1 MIDYHIH
8 TPLCRHAVGSM
19 GEYLAEA
26 GRKGLIEIGF
36 ADHFP
41 LGLLEYIPR
50 SQVTMDP
57 DELAGY
63 MEDVRQLA
71 LSSAKI
77 TVKLGV
83 EVDYLPGKE
92 RKLRELLS
100 CYPFDYIIGSIHFL
114 DDWDFTHP
122 FYARDYQNRDLK
134 RLYRRYFA
142 LVEEAC
148 LSGLFDLIG
157 HIDVI
162 KKFGFSPDEDLEP
175 YWSRTASV
183 LKETGTCLELNTAGR
198 DAPVGEFYP
207 HRRLLELCLEQ
218 GVAVTIGSDAHTPE
232 QVGRHFP
239 EAETLLKEIGFGEIA
254 VFTNRRRGAL
264 KMGAC
269 S

>member
-8 TPLCRHAVGSM
+8 TALCHHAM
-19 GEYLAEA
+19 GTMGDYLAEA
-26 GRKGLIEIGF
+26 GRKGLTEIGF

-41 LGLLEYIPR
+41 LGLLNYTPR
-50 SQVTMDP
+50 APVTMDP

-63 MEDVRQLA
+63 IEDVRQLA
-71 LSSAKI
+71 LSSGKV

-83 EVDYLPGKE
+83 EVDYMPGKDK
-92 RKLRELLS
+92 KLRELLS
-100 CYPFDYIIGSIHFL
+100 RYPFDYIIGSIHFL

-122 FYARDYQNRDLK
+122 IYACDYQNRDLK
-134 RLYRRYFA
+134 QLFRRYFA
-142 LVEEAC
+142 LVEEVC
-148 LSGLFDLIG
+148 RSGLFDLIG

-162 KKFGFSPDEDLEP
+162 KKFGFFPDEDLEQ
-175 YWSRTASV
+175 YWRKTASV

-207 HRRLLELCLEQ
+207 HRRLLELCFEQ
-218 GVAVTIGSDAHTPE
+218 GVAVTIGSDAHAPE

-239 EAETLLKEIGFGEIA
+239 EAETLLKEIGFREIA

-264 KMGAC
+264 KIGA
-269 S
+269 